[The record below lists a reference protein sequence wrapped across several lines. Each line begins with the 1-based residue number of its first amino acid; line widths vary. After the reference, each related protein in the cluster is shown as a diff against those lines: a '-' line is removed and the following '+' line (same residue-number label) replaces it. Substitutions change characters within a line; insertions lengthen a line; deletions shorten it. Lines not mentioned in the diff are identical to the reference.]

1 LAIAKILI
9 SGCIDV
15 GSREIAESL
24 LKALVP
30 EAKSIFGQGSVD
42 VRLVGTR
49 ICITIEADRISRAR
63 ALFNSH
69 IYLLY
74 SIINTIKQ
82 LDKEVSI
89 KSGS

>member
-1 LAIAKILI
+1 MG
-9 SGCIDV
+9 SEMCIRD
-15 GSREIAESL
+15 RIAESL
-24 LKALVP
+24 LKALIP
-30 EAKSIFGQGSVD
+30 EAKSIFAQGKVD
-42 VRLVGTR
+42 VKLVNTC
-49 ICITIEADRISRAR
+49 ICIVIEADRISRAR

-82 LDKEVSI
+82 LDKEVSV